1 MIQAINT
8 LSEFQRV
15 EKSWDDLYQRSQ
27 ISNLFLTHTWL
38 SLWIRHFGDG
48 KTFALLSVPD
58 EGPQGRVN
66 DACQGMEGMGTDL
79 KCEIDIPFFI
89 PIPYSSKDERCR
101 PEAVVV
107 LKRYNKPKTIGFIET
122 DFSYYPDFLATP
134 HSTAHIRDLLIHLKG
149 LKGSYLP
156 SKLIFAGVR
165 VNSALCKNI
174 EILTKDHW
182 VPIFKYPSQ
191 MRSIVLSGTYDSYLK
206 SQGAK
211 FRSETR
217 RKVRR
222 VHSNYRVSLRTFS
235 LGNEKAE
242 LFEMVRLIE
251 QDSWKTQEG
260 SAIIDNV
267 RQLHFYGDVFTRYAE
282 QDMAR
287 AYVLYF
293 DGQPVSFILGIL
305 SDHTYYALK
314 TSYRL
319 LYREYSPGLVLF
331 ATVIESFFEG
341 NVDITSKAAR
351 PSGQGQGRVFS
362 PCHSSKVNRLE
373 FLGSDARWKEEFSN
387 HQEDSCTLE
396 LYPMGLK
403 SLSYHMLYQYVRP
416 LVKRLF
422 R

>member
-1 MIQAINT
+1 M
-8 LSEFQRV
+8 
-15 EKSWDDLYQRSQ
+15 
-27 ISNLFLTHTWL
+27 
-38 SLWIRHFGDG
+38 
-48 KTFALLSVPD
+48 
-58 EGPQGRVN
+58 
-66 DACQGMEGMGTDL
+66 
-79 KCEIDIPFFI
+79 KCETDVPFFN

-101 PEAVVV
+101 PEVGVV

-122 DFSYYPDFLATP
+122 HFSYYPDFLATP

-149 LKGSYLP
+149 LKGNYLP
-156 SKLIFAGVR
+156 SKLIFAGAR
-165 VNSALCKNI
+165 ANSALCKNI

-182 VPIFKYPSQ
+182 VPIFKYPSH

-222 VHSNYRVSLRTFS
+222 AHSNYRVSLKQFS
-235 LGNEKAE
+235 LSNEKEE

-260 SAIIDNV
+260 SAIIDNA

-282 QDMAR
+282 QGMA
-287 AYVLYF
+287 AAHVLYF

-331 ATVIESFFEG
+331 ATVIESLLEG
-341 NVDITSKAAR
+341 KTT
-351 PSGQGQGRVFS
+351 PSGDTE
-362 PCHSSKVNRLE
+362 SSCEKVNRLE
-373 FLGSDARWKEEFSN
+373 FLGSDARWKEGFSN
-387 HQEDSCTLE
+387 YQEDSCTLE

-403 SLSYHMLYQYVRP
+403 SMSYHMIYHYVRP
-416 LVKRLF
+416 LAKRLF